1 MRAIVRIRARFIFFK
16 VTTMTTTVSAKP
28 AEVRRDWFLVD
39 AEDKT
44 LGRLATEIARRL
56 RGKHKPIY
64 TPHVDTG
71 DYIVVI
77 NAEKIRV
84 TGNKMQNKMYH
95 HHTGYVG
102 NLKSISLEKQL
113 EKAPERV
120 LDSAVRGML
129 PRSPLGR
136 AMMKKLRIFAGSEH
150 THQAQQPQ
158 TLDI

>member
-1 MRAIVRIRARFIFFK
+1 
-16 VTTMTTTVSAKP
+16 MTTTVSAKP

-39 AEDKT
+39 AENKT

-84 TGNKMQNKMYH
+84 TGNKMQDKMYH

-113 EKAPERV
+113 QKAPERV